1 VFFDHFKEFLPIPIW
16 TRSSTVAVVKKGEAI
31 EKNVVH
37 ISMPLTLEARSYHV
51 IWAFGNYIHVS
62 NVEEH
67 LQHVTM
73 V

>member
-1 VFFDHFKEFLPIPIW
+1 M
-16 TRSSTVAVVKKGEAI
+16 
-31 EKNVVH
+31 
-37 ISMPLTLEARSYHV
+37 SMPLTLEARSYHV

-67 LQHVTM
+67 SQHVTM